1 MEKTM
6 AKRIAVITAAATV
19 MCTVP
24 AFAAD
29 KTYTVTA
36 NLSVPGNLN
45 KQLPGV
51 TAYMTNGNNPL
62 GLGGYEAVAPTTPV
76 SNNATLTV
84 TDSGELKLSLN
95 VPNPVFTLQKI
106 DGGTNAVVTD
116 TKKDSEVY
124 ANLDQTASR
133 TGRITDLEISLKDNS
148 GTYVFNDCVE
158 FPTLLG
164 YDWTVPL
171 TLEVAIPAEAKTTA
185 AKPTTATDKTDK
197 TETDFADVS
206 ASASYAKAVAYVK
219 EKGLMTGTS
228 KTTFSPNEGTTRGM
242 LVSILYRYAGSPAVQ
257 AEGTQW
263 YAAGRTWA
271 MANGISDGTNM
282 GGSVTHEQILSI
294 LYRNAGSPAV
304 TGDEAST
311 LADSAQIAAYAK
323 PAVSWALENGIITN
337 TTTLAP
343 KAVTTRSEMASM
355 LMNFCELQE
364 G

>member
-1 MEKTM
+1 M
-6 AKRIAVITAAATV
+6 
-19 MCTVP
+19 
-24 AFAAD
+24 
-29 KTYTVTA
+29 
-36 NLSVPGNLN
+36 
-45 KQLPGV
+45 
-51 TAYMTNGNNPL
+51 
-62 GLGGYEAVAPTTPV
+62 
-76 SNNATLTV
+76 
-84 TDSGELKLSLN
+84 
-95 VPNPVFTLQKI
+95 
-106 DGGTNAVVTD
+106 TD

-197 TETDFADVS
+197 TETGFTDVS
-206 ASASYAKAVAYVK
+206 AGASYAKAVAYVK

-257 AEGTQW
+257 AEGKQW

>member
-1 MEKTM
+1 
-6 AKRIAVITAAATV
+6 
-19 MCTVP
+19 
-24 AFAAD
+24 
-29 KTYTVTA
+29 
-36 NLSVPGNLN
+36 
-45 KQLPGV
+45 
-51 TAYMTNGNNPL
+51 
-62 GLGGYEAVAPTTPV
+62 
-76 SNNATLTV
+76 
-84 TDSGELKLSLN
+84 
-95 VPNPVFTLQKI
+95 
-106 DGGTNAVVTD
+106 
-116 TKKDSEVY
+116 
-124 ANLDQTASR
+124 
-133 TGRITDLEISLKDNS
+133 
-148 GTYVFNDCVE
+148 
-158 FPTLLG
+158 
-164 YDWTVPL
+164 
-171 TLEVAIPAEAKTTA
+171 
-185 AKPTTATDKTDK
+185 
-197 TETDFADVS
+197 
-206 ASASYAKAVAYVK
+206 
-219 EKGLMTGTS
+219 
-228 KTTFSPNEGTTRGM
+228 M

>member
-1 MEKTM
+1 M
-6 AKRIAVITAAATV
+6 
-19 MCTVP
+19 
-24 AFAAD
+24 
-29 KTYTVTA
+29 
-36 NLSVPGNLN
+36 G
-45 KQLPGV
+45 
-51 TAYMTNGNNPL
+51 
-62 GLGGYEAVAPTTPV
+62 
-76 SNNATLTV
+76 
-84 TDSGELKLSLN
+84 
-95 VPNPVFTLQKI
+95 
-106 DGGTNAVVTD
+106 
-116 TKKDSEVY
+116 
-124 ANLDQTASR
+124 
-133 TGRITDLEISLKDNS
+133 
-148 GTYVFNDCVE
+148 

-197 TETDFADVS
+197 TETGFTDVS